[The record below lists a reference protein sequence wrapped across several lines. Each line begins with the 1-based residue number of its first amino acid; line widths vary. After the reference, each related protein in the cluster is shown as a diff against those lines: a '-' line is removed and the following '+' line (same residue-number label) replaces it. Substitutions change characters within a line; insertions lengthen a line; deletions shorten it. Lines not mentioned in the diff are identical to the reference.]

1 MMCSTIHLSFSTLTL
16 ASSLVHDLF
25 FWTWGFVILPIRLCH
40 AVQHRLLNHVHCTHI
55 WKVLFFVLLGKYA
68 SVSLI
73 FFRCWLLHRC
83 HFFFCIFCHFQLLC
97 STIRCLQFCP
107 IKSPHHEKNFFSFH
121 EMPRKSLR
129 VMHYC
134 KFLHMR
140 IARARGEFFEWFCKR
155 ISKVI
160 LSFTLASY
168 MQLCIFAPKWHDM
181 ITSSPLLQC
190 IKITRNGLIKKWYLS
205 CTKLFILCA
214 KYSKY
219 F

>member
-1 MMCSTIHLSFSTLTL
+1 MISFFGHGG
-16 ASSLVHDLF
+16 SLFCQFD
-25 FWTWGFVILPIRLCH
+25 FVMLYSI
-40 AVQHRLLNHVHCTHI
+40 VYTHM
-55 WKVLFFVLLGKYA
+55 KGSFFVLLGKYA

-83 HFFFCIFCHFQLLC
+83 HFFFCVFCHFQLLC

-107 IKSPHHEKNFFSFH
+107 IKSPHHEKKFSFH

-160 LSFTLASY
+160 LSFTFGIIYATLHFRAKMTWY
-168 MQLCIFAPKWHDM
+168 D
-181 ITSSPLLQC
+181 
-190 IKITRNGLIKKWYLS
+190 NLIPPFTVFKNYQK
-205 CTKLFILCA
+205 
-214 KYSKY
+214 
-219 F
+219 